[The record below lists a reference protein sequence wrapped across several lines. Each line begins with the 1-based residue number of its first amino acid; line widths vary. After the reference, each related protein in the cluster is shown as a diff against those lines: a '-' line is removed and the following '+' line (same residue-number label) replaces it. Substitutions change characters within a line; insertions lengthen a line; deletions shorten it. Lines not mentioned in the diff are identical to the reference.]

1 MRAVR
6 RAALV
11 VAAALTLTGCWPYPW
26 QNADRT
32 SSNPLEDV
40 LTAENA
46 STLAI
51 DWVAPLDGDLAG
63 DAVSTSGA
71 VNVNDDRSA
80 YGVDVDTGAR
90 QWARGVPAPGTMDP
104 VFRDG
109 GELLVP
115 SAGGTDTDVE
125 DEQTV
130 WVDAASGAP
139 TGEQLGER
147 VVARR
152 GDMALIFETFDPHQ
166 YQEFDVPV
174 VRMRNLATQ
183 EQIWQGWGLAEGQPR
198 PGPQPVTIGDR
209 WLYNAG
215 NGIVTDGGFDPPGN
229 ALRTFDLVEPRRQP
243 DVREYILPSWL
254 VRLDGTTAV
263 PPVLDAPE
271 NTVFTATDAGTV
283 YAIDVSSRTVRWTAS
298 VGSAVTA
305 SPALAG
311 GLLYV
316 PTASGNLVVLA
327 EGGCG
332 AATCSALWRASTGS
346 SITTQ
351 PAVAGG
357 VVYTG
362 SANGAVRG
370 FAAAGCAAATCTPL
384 WSTSTLNRITGGPSV
399 FAGRVFYGTQHGN
412 LVAYAPGA

>member
-1 MRAVR
+1 MAKLR
-6 RAALV
+6 RVALV
-11 VAAALTLTGCWPYPW
+11 VVAALTFTGCWPYPW

-51 DWVAPLDGDLAG
+51 DWVAPLDGDVAG
-63 DAVSTSGA
+63 DAVSFGGA
-71 VNVNDDRSA
+71 VNVHDDRSA
-80 YGVDVDTGAR
+80 YGIDLETGAR
-90 QWARGVPAPGTMDP
+90 QWARGVPAPGTVDP
-104 VFRDG
+104 VLRDG

-115 SAGGTDTDVE
+115 SAGGTERNVA
-125 DEQTV
+125 DEKTV
-130 WVDAASGAP
+130 WVDAATGAP
-139 TGEQLGER
+139 TGEHLSER

-152 GDMALIFETFDPHQ
+152 GDMALTFFTFDPRVAP
-166 YQEFDVPV
+166 EADIAIVT
-174 VRMRNLATQ
+174 MRNLETQ
-183 EQIWQGWGLAEGQPR
+183 EQVWSGWGLSEGEPR
-198 PGPQPVTIGDR
+198 PVPQPVTIGDR
-209 WLYNAG
+209 WLYHAG
-215 NGIVTDGGFDPPGN
+215 FGMVSDDLEEPGAN
-229 ALRTFDLVEPRRQP
+229 ALRAFDLVEPRRHPVVVQG
-243 DVREYILPSWL
+243 ITASWL
-254 VRLDGTTAV
+254 VRLDGTTAT

-271 NTVFTATDAGTV
+271 DTVFTGTDAGTV
-283 YAIDVSSRTVRWTAS
+283 YAIDVPSRTVRWTAS
-298 VGSAVTA
+298 LGSAVTG

-311 GLLYV
+311 GKLYV
-316 PTASGNLVVLA
+316 PTASGDLVVLA

-332 AATCSALWRASTGS
+332 AATCSPLWRGPTGS

-370 FAAAGCAAATCTPL
+370 FAAAGCGGATCTPL

-412 LVAYAPGA
+412 LVAYAPGS